1 MPKTNLL
8 PILLFVTLA
17 PLSAQADW
25 ALQND
30 QSKLHFASI
39 KAGNL
44 AEVHHFTELA
54 GEVSDSGAVT
64 LTINTASVETLIPI
78 RNDRMRDMLFQSGVF
93 PNATFTA
100 QLDPEA
106 LAAVTTGTSRQLEVA
121 GELSIRD
128 NTVPVSA
135 TLQVTRAGESSLV
148 VSTIAPIMVDAARL
162 GLGEGVEMLREVAG
176 LPSISTAVPVTFSLA
191 FSG

>member
-1 MPKTNLL
+1 MRKT
-8 PILLFVTLA
+8 ILLCLALA
-17 PLSAQADW
+17 PLTAHADW
-25 ALQND
+25 TLQND

-54 GEVSDSGAVT
+54 GAVADSGAVT

-93 PNATFTA
+93 PNAVFTA

-106 LAAVTTGTSRQLEVA
+106 LAAVTTGTSRQLDVA

-135 TLQVTRAGESSLV
+135 TLQVTRAGERSLV

>member
-1 MPKTNLL
+1 MLKT
-8 PILLFVTLA
+8 ILLSVLLCLTLA

-25 ALQND
+25 TLQND

-54 GEVSDSGAVT
+54 CNVSDSGAVT

-106 LAAVTTGTSRQLEVA
+106 LAAVTTGVSRQLEVS
-121 GELSIRD
+121 GELSIRE
-128 NTVPVSA
+128 NAVPVSA
-135 TLQVTRAGESSLV
+135 TLLATRVGEGSLV

-176 LPSISTAVPVTFSLA
+176 LPSISTAVPVTFSLS